1 MSKYTDLI
9 CCDGCIKAFH
19 TTCLKVNPDSL
30 PDPWYC
36 PSCDENR
43 EEKASVAYYDEN
55 VKSNLSGEFN
65 MRTAF

>member
-1 MSKYTDLI
+1 M
-9 CCDGCIKAFH
+9 
-19 TTCLKVNPDSL
+19 NPESL

-43 EEKASVAYYDEN
+43 EEKARAAYYDEN

-65 MRTAF
+65 IAYPFLVLFTMMFVREHISCMFSM